1 MKKLCIF
8 VLMLLVVATTM
19 FAQEKPNV
27 VIAPFK
33 PVGDV
38 TESDATAATELFT
51 SQMVMQSKFR
61 VIEHWDLDAVIE
73 ELHFQLSDWSSDSS
87 KVQAVGK
94 AVNAQYIVRGQ
105 LMKLGNQ
112 FFLSTTLLKIEGF
125 EVVSASQDEFNY
137 LGDILSVIPGMVS
150 TMTEKIVPTVVKKT
164 VDPIVGVWQ
173 AEKQWSSG
181 PVTCTIEFVEDGTFR
196 VIDWQ
201 YHRLNNPFFNIQVVE
216 SVYGTG
222 YWQYSGNGIEIQ
234 VNLDSNNLGLRNY
247 NTSIR
252 YELSFNNNKL
262 EINPGVV
269 LRHSSI
275 SYEDKYIE
283 FSRIR

>member
-1 MKKLCIF
+1 MKKLCVF

-61 VIEHWDLDAVIE
+61 VIEHRDLDSVID
-73 ELHFQLSDWSSDSS
+73 ELHFQLSDWSSDSN
-87 KVQAVGK
+87 KVQAVGN

-125 EVVSASQDEFNY
+125 EVVAASQDEFNY
-137 LGDILSVIPGMVS
+137 LGDILSVIPGMVK

-164 VDPIVGVWQ
+164 VDPIVGMWQ
-173 AEKQWSSG
+173 ADSLG
-181 PVTCTIEFVEDGTFR
+181 GGGILIIEFFEDNK
-196 VIDWQ
+196 
-201 YHRLNNPFFNIQVVE
+201 LQVHQWDYYDEDTVWWGNQQHTMSGE
-216 SVYGTG
+216 G
-222 YWQYSGNGIEIQ
+222 YWEYYNSELKLDFNFYSSRFSKMQRIVGYQFTNGNQGLK
-234 VNLDSNNLGLRNY
+234 LDTPLKIGGR
-247 NTSIR
+247 TR
-252 YELSFNNNKL
+252 YSQF
-262 EINPGVV
+262 
-269 LRHSSI
+269 
-275 SYEDKYIE
+275 Y
-283 FSRIR
+283 RIR

>member
-1 MKKLCIF
+1 MKKLCVF

-19 FAQEKPNV
+19 FAQDKPNV

-61 VIEHWDLDAVIE
+61 VIEHRDLDSVID
-73 ELHFQLSDWSSDSS
+73 ELHFQLSDWSSDSN
-87 KVQAVGK
+87 KVQAVGN

-125 EVVSASQDEFNY
+125 EVVAASQDEFNY
-137 LGDILSVIPGMVS
+137 LGDILSVIPGMVK
-150 TMTEKIVPTVVKKT
+150 TMTEKIVPTVVKKS
-164 VDPIVGVWQ
+164 VDPIVGMWQ
-173 AEKQWSSG
+173 SEKYWSNDV
-181 PVTCTIEFVEDGTFR
+181 VTCTIEFLEDGTFN

-201 YHRLNNPFFNIQVVE
+201 YHRLNNPIFNVQVIE
-216 SVYGTG
+216 SVSGTG
-222 YWQYSGNGIEIQ
+222 YWEYSGNGIKIE
-234 VNLDSNNLGLRNY
+234 VNFYSNNLGKRNY
-247 NTSIR
+247 RTSFS
-252 YELSFNNNKL
+252 YQLTFNNNKMS
-262 EINPGVV
+262 INPGFV
-269 LRHSSI
+269 LEHSSI
-275 SYEDKYIE
+275 LYEDKYIE
-283 FSRIR
+283 FSRID